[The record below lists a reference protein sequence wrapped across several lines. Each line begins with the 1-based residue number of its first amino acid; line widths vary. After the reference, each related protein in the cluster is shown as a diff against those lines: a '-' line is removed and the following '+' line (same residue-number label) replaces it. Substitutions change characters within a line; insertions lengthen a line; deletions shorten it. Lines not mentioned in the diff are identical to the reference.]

1 MTTDG
6 ELRVIPGEAE
16 PAGHDRDDADP
27 IPAHERPRWRRV
39 AGWVITTLACLLLLF
54 ALIVPN
60 DLSKLSFGAFVR
72 IPVEAI
78 VGVGLVLALPRRSRR
93 VVAVVFGVLLGLLTI
108 VKLLDMG
115 FLEVLARPFDLVLDW
130 SLFQTTV
137 EYIQTTSGRASAI
150 GAVVLAVLVVVAV
163 PVLMTLAALRLT
175 RLIVERREAAAR
187 GVTIAGIVWVTC
199 AVLGAQFAPALPVAS
214 TSAAVLTYQHARQVP
229 EGIRDAR
236 EFAAE
241 AAVDPFRDTPGAQLL
256 TGLRGKDVILVFVE
270 SYGRSAIEDP
280 GLAPQ
285 VNSLLDNGTS
295 QLRAAGFSSR
305 SAFLT
310 SSTVGGGS
318 WLAHSTLLSGLW
330 INNQQR
336 YRNLVVSDR
345 ITLNNL
351 FRRAGWRTVDIEPAL
366 LHPYPEAAYFGY
378 DKLYGAK
385 DLDYH
390 GPWFGYS
397 TMPDQYT
404 MSAFQRVEHSAPG
417 HRPVMAQITL
427 LSSHAPW
434 TAIPS
439 MIDWTDVGD
448 GSAFN
453 RMDAGE
459 HPGDVRTN
467 YRRSI
472 EYSLDTVLSWVRT
485 YGDQNTGLVFLGD
498 HQPAPIV
505 TGEGASRDVPITIVA
520 RDPAVLDR
528 ISGWGWQAGL
538 RPGPQATVWR
548 MSELRDRFLTAF
560 GP

>member
-1 MTTDG
+1 MAEGRMTTDS
-6 ELRVIPGEAE
+6 ELRVIPG
-16 PAGHDRDDADP
+16 DADER
-27 IPAHERPRWRRV
+27 ANERPRWRQV
-39 AGWVITTLACLLLLF
+39 AGWVITALACLLLLF

-60 DLSKLSFGAFVR
+60 DLSKLSFGAFLR

-78 VGVGLVLALPRRSRR
+78 VGAGLVLALPRRSRR

-115 FLEVLARPFDLVLDW
+115 FLEVLVRPFDLVLDW

-150 GAVVLAVLVVVAV
+150 GAVVLAVLIVLAV

-175 RLIVERREAAAR
+175 RLMVERRAAAAR
-187 GVTIAGIVWVTC
+187 GVVVAGIVWVTVG
-199 AVLGAQFAPALPVAS
+199 VLGAQFAPALPVAS
-214 TSAAVLTYQHARQVP
+214 TSAAMLAYQHARQVP
-229 EGIRDAR
+229 DGIRDAR

-241 AAVDPFRDTPGAQLL
+241 AAVDPFRGTPGAQLL

-295 QLRAAGFSSR
+295 RLRAAGFDSR

-330 INNQQR
+330 INNQRR
-336 YRNLVVSDR
+336 YRTLVVSDR

-351 FRRAGWRTVDIEPAL
+351 FRRAGWRTVDVEPAL
-366 LHPYPEAAYFGY
+366 LHPYPEGAYFGY
-378 DKLYGAK
+378 DKIYGGR
-385 DLDYH
+385 DLGYH
-390 GPWFGYS
+390 GPWFAYS

-404 MSAFQRVEHSAPG
+404 MSAFQRIEHSAPG
-417 HRPVMAQITL
+417 HPPVMAEITL

-453 RMDAGE
+453 RMDARE
-459 HPGDVRTN
+459 HPGDTRTN

-472 EYSLDTVLSWVRT
+472 EYSLDTVISWVQT
-485 YGDQNTGLVFLGD
+485 YGDNNTVMVVLGD
-498 HQPAPIV
+498 HQPGRAVI
-505 TGEGASRDVPITIVA
+505 GEDTNRDVPITIVA
-520 RDPAVLDR
+520 HDPAVLDR
-528 ISGWGWQAGL
+528 ISGWGWQDGL
-538 RPGPQATVWR
+538 RPDPQATVWR
-548 MSELRDRFLTAF
+548 MSEFRDRFLTAF
-560 GP
+560 GPQ